1 MGTRKIYDY
10 SYLIETL
17 AATGETIERIGEM
30 NNFVV
35 AKAAFEAA
43 LTQRTWSNVVLRE
56 GGRIIE
62 TATTGGYDCES
73 KTVPI
78 LKRSD

>member
-1 MGTRKIYDY
+1 MGSRKVYDY
-10 SYLIETL
+10 TYLIECVD
-17 AATGETIERIGEM
+17 GEGNCVDRIGEM

-43 LTQRTWSNVVLRE
+43 LTQRTNSNVLLRE
-56 GGRIIE
+56 GARRVE
-62 TATTGGYDCES
+62 SAKTGSYDCES

-78 LKRSD
+78 LARSK